1 MHHTAGESRGRRTV
15 SWLRETKAAL
25 GPRVLWS
32 ALGAVG
38 LGTAAFATGLS
49 GGGAPRVFAA
59 LIASWLFFA
68 GMATGAVAFRAFF
81 RVIKAGWA
89 QPLGALAEAQTS
101 FLPTA
106 SAVLVL
112 IVASAG
118 SARWIAEPT
127 GWLSPP
133 FLVIR
138 QLVLN
143 AILFGLAYGWFRNR
157 NEAGPPSVRASVI
170 YLLLFAVVLSVW
182 AFDFVLGPTPN
193 FGSTL
198 AGPYLFVSAFIAGA
212 GAVILFGVLGG
223 VLSDKQRLDASGLV
237 LTLAIFWAY
246 LFWSQYLTIWYAN
259 LPDEVEFALRRSV
272 DGWSVVVLAV
282 VLLVFV
288 VPFLGLLRPG
298 GRRSPRVLVFVLIA
312 QLIGLWLNCVLM
324 IVPSLSQPGTPPI
337 GVRDL
342 VIALGMLGAFALS
355 VAPGLRSKR
364 VVAG

>member
-1 MHHTAGESRGRRTV
+1 M
-15 SWLRETKAAL
+15 SWLREARAAL
-25 GPRVLWS
+25 GPRVWWA
-32 ALGAVG
+32 ALSAVG
-38 LGTAAFATGLS
+38 LGTAAVATGLS
-49 GGGAPRVFAA
+49 GGGAQRVFAA

-68 GMATGAVAFRAFF
+68 GMAVGAVAFRALF

-101 FLPTA
+101 FLPAATV
-106 SAVLVL
+106 VLVL
-112 IVASAG
+112 ILAGAG
-118 SARWIAEPT
+118 SARWVAEPT

-133 FLVIR
+133 FLLIR
-138 QLVLN
+138 QVALN
-143 AILFGLAYGWFRNR
+143 ALLFGLAYGCFRRR
-157 NEAGPPSVRASVI
+157 NEAGLPSVRASVI
-170 YLLLFAVVLSVW
+170 YLLLFAVVLSAW

-198 AGPYLFVSAFIAGA
+198 AGPYVFVGAFVSGA
-212 GAVILFGVLGG
+212 GAVILLGVAGG

-259 LPDEVEFALRRSV
+259 LPDEVEFALRRSI
-272 DGWSVVVLAV
+272 DGWGVVVLAV

-298 GRRSPRVLVFVLIA
+298 GRRSRRVLIIVLSA
-312 QLIGLWLNCVLM
+312 QLVGLWLNCVLM
-324 IVPSLSQPGTPPI
+324 VVPSLSPPGSPPM

-342 VIALGMLGAFALS
+342 LIALGMLGGLALS
-355 VAPGLRSKR
+355 VAPSLGSKR
-364 VVAG
+364 VAA